1 MDWTIDYSPL
11 PVYIRVATSGAAT
24 VEDNKAM
31 WNELLAAE
39 NWSGGTSILL
49 KSSEARPTGTE
60 GYHITQET
68 ARYFIERMADI
79 GESCIAFVRADRDVF
94 NYTSQLQ
101 YAIRMRGSS
110 VIIRNFGNEQ
120 AAIDWLKTIYREAE
134 KKSETQ
140 PSTTP
145 NN

>member
-11 PVYIRVATSGAAT
+11 PVYIRVATSGSAT

-39 NWSGGTSILL
+39 NWSGGTSVLL
-49 KSSEARPTGTE
+49 ESSEARPTGTE
-60 GYHITQET
+60 AYQITQEM
-68 ARYFIERMADI
+68 ARYLIDRMAEI
-79 GESCIAFVRADRDVF
+79 GESCVAFVRADRDVF

-110 VIIRNFGNEQ
+110 VIIRSFGNEQ
-120 AAIDWLKTIYREAE
+120 AAIDWLRTIYHETE
-134 KKSETQ
+134 KKPQ
-140 PSTTP
+140 NPSSIDP
-145 NN
+145 L